1 MRTRKIANRMLMALI
16 ALAWACS
23 ANAQQRGYSGLTAAD
38 IAEEQEAC
46 AADAERFCGGNVT
59 FLFEME
65 SCLSRYISKISKECR
80 SYIRTTDFR
89 QYHNDNPL
97 D

>member
-1 MRTRKIANRMLMALI
+1 MKPGKIATLTLTTLI
-16 ALAWACS
+16 ALTWVCS

-38 IAEEQEAC
+38 IADEQEAC

-65 SCLSRYISKISKECR
+65 SCLSRYITKISKDCR

-89 QYHNDNPL
+89 QYHPNNPF

>member
-1 MRTRKIANRMLMALI
+1 MKTSKIARRMLTTLF
-16 ALAWACS
+16 ALAWAFS

-38 IAEEQEAC
+38 IADEQEAC
-46 AADAERFCGGNVT
+46 SADAERFCGGNVT

-89 QYHNDNPL
+89 QYHNENPF

>member
-1 MRTRKIANRMLMALI
+1 MSGKKTAKLALFALI
-16 ALAWACS
+16 SILWTHGAD
-23 ANAQQRGYSGLTAAD
+23 AQQRGYSGLTAAD
-38 IAEEQEAC
+38 IADEQEAC
-46 AADAERFCGGNVT
+46 GADAERFCGGNVT

-80 SYIRTTDFR
+80 PYIRTTDFR
-89 QYHNDNPL
+89 QYHNENPF